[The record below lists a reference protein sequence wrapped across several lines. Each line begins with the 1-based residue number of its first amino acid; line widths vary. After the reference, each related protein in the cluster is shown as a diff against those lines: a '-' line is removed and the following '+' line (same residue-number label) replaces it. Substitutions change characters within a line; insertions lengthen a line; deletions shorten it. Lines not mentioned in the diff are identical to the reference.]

1 MGAQYEQYEH
11 EVSPKLMKSTTV
23 ARGLVQYLRD
33 PLHRNSLFLLA
44 THGVIA
50 LIGFFFWKI
59 ATSRYGDDS
68 AGVATS
74 LVSVVLLIHTL
85 ARLGLDIA
93 LIRFLPD
100 ETDKPGMMN
109 TTFTIVGLLSALLAL
124 VFVVGV
130 GFWAEGLT
138 VVRENAWYAVLFIAF
153 TVATS
158 LVELLRQGVFVAYRR
173 TQSSLA
179 VEVAGGLRLPLV
191 LAFVS
196 VGAYGIFVAW
206 GLGGMMALAVG
217 LVLVVSAQRTYR
229 PVPTIRRD
237 VVWKTVRFSLGN
249 YTAETLRELPGFVL
263 PVIILNVFTARLGDE
278 LGEPMAAYFYIA
290 WTIASL
296 VMMISYATGSSLLA
310 EGSVDPGKFGSSS
323 VKAIRFMLLLLA
335 AAIVVVFVAGGWVLA
350 YFGTGYVEEALPLL
364 RVLTVSGIPMAINT
378 IYVTQKRMERKMWPV
393 ILIHAF
399 IACFTV
405 GVGYALMYRMDQHLL
420 GIGIAWLAS
429 NCLVAVLVGLLM
441 TRAWL
446 QARRNK
452 SQGSADTS
460 TR

>member
-1 MGAQYEQYEH
+1 MLAQH
-11 EVSPKLMKSTTV
+11 EESQHEAGNKLMKPIGIPRATLQS
-23 ARGLVQYLRD
+23 LKD
-33 PLHRNSLFLLA
+33 PLRRNSLFLLA

-50 LIGFFFWKI
+50 LIGFFFWII
-59 ATSRYGDDS
+59 ADGRYGTE
-68 AGVATS
+68 AVGEATT
-74 LVSVVLLIHTL
+74 LVSAVLLLHTL
-85 ARLGLDIA
+85 ARLGLDIG

-100 ETDKPGMMN
+100 ETDKPAMIN
-109 TTFTIVGLLSALLAL
+109 TSFTIVGLLSAVLAL
-124 VFVVGV
+124 VFVLGVGV
-130 GFWAEGLT
+130 WAPS
-138 VVRENAWYAVLFIAF
+138 VAFVRDNAWYALLFIAF

-179 VEVAGGLRLPLV
+179 VEVIGGLRLPLI
-191 LAFVS
+191 LAFLS

-206 GLGGMMALAVG
+206 GLGGVAALVAG
-217 LVLVVSAQRTYR
+217 LVLVFLVQRSYW

-237 VVWKTVRFSLGN
+237 VVGKMVRFSLGN

-263 PVIILNVFTARLGDE
+263 PIIVLNVFTAKLGDE
-278 LGEPMAAYFYIA
+278 MGRPMAAYFYIA
-290 WTIASL
+290 WMIAGS

-310 EGSVDPGKFGSSS
+310 EGSADPGKFGSSS

-405 GVGYALMYRMDQHLL
+405 GVGYALIDRTDLL
-420 GIGIAWLAS
+420 GIGIAWLVS
-429 NCLVAVLVGLLM
+429 NSLVAVVVGGSM
-441 TRAWL
+441 TRTWL
-446 QARRNK
+446 QARRNQ
-452 SQGSADTS
+452 SQGNADRSTS
-460 TR
+460 